1 MTSEEIKKIQKIIQ
15 TISAGGDVDDEEAT
29 NALSAV
35 VAEVNKMADDWP
47 LLSTLLVTLVS
58 QMVSHDKILEEH
70 AEKLE
75 LLRGVVV
82 DSGCV
87 DLAHQNQCAGFNKVD
102 KTMLN

>member
-15 TISAGGDVDDEEAT
+15 TISSGGDVADEDAT

-87 DLAHQNQCAGFNKVD
+87 DLAHQNKSTGFSKLD
-102 KTMLN
+102 KTMIN